1 MALNPQKIITDIT
14 TLAAGRSVCL
24 AYSGGVD
31 SHVLLHLLATTHHP
45 QLAQV
50 RAVHINHGLNNAAAQ
65 WAQHCAEVA
74 NKLDIPFKNID
85 VDVQDID
92 ELGMEAAAR
101 KARYQALSDALLPDE
116 VLVTAQHQHDQA
128 ETLLLQLFRG
138 AGPLG
143 LSAMWP
149 ESQSHGMTIIRPL
162 LDVSK
167 HEILHYAELHQLDWI
182 DDPSNQNTDIN
193 RNYLRQTIWPS
204 LEERWPSLEKTI
216 ARSASHCQE
225 TSLLLAQLAKQ
236 DREQCQLSQDEHL
249 SITAVK
255 QLPIERQRNLLRFII
270 ETAGYELPS
279 TAILQRIIEDV
290 INAAEDKAP
299 LVRWAD
305 IEVRRYRDDLYLQS
319 STKSALPAQEVTFT
333 GPAELVLSD
342 ACTLKWQLT
351 SGDGLKTSVLN
362 GDLIMRYRQGGE
374 KIRLKGHPQHKSLKQ
389 LFQEWSVPP
398 WKRATIPLF
407 FVGTELVA
415 VVGYGYA
422 EHYAAEIGEKGWL
435 PYLTGDLQP
444 DLD

>member
-31 SHVLLHLLATTHHP
+31 SHVLLHLLATTQHP

-50 RAVHINHGLNNAAAQ
+50 RTVHINHGLNHAAAQ
-65 WAQHCAEVA
+65 WAQHCAQVA
-74 NKLDIPFKNID
+74 DKLDMPFKNID
-85 VDVQDID
+85 VDVQHID

-101 KARYQALSDALLPDE
+101 KARYQALSEELLPDE

-162 LDVSK
+162 LDVAK
-167 HEILHYAELHQLDWI
+167 HEIVHYAELHQLDWI
-182 DDPSNQNTDIN
+182 DDPSNQDTEIN
-193 RNYLRQTIWPS
+193 RNYLRQTLWP
-204 LEERWPSLEKTI
+204 LLQDRWPSLEKTI
-216 ARSASHCQE
+216 ARSATHCQE
-225 TSLLLAQLAKQ
+225 TSLLLAQLAEQ
-236 DREQCQLSQDEHL
+236 DREQCQLQQDGHL
-249 SITAVK
+249 SISAVK
-255 QLPIERQRNLLRFII
+255 KLPVERQRNLLRFMI

-290 INAAEDKAP
+290 ISAAEDKSP
-299 LVRWAD
+299 VVRWANV
-305 IEVRRYRDDLYLQS
+305 EVRRYRDELYLQTS
-319 STKSALPAQEVTFT
+319 VHSEPPQAEVTFT
-333 GPAELVLSD
+333 GPAELVLSNG
-342 ACTLKWQLT
+342 CLLKWQLT

-362 GDLIMRYRQGGE
+362 GDIIMRYRQGGE
-374 KIRLKGHPQHKSLKQ
+374 KIRLRGHSQHKSLKQ

-398 WKRATIPLF
+398 WKRSIIPLF

-422 EHYAAEIGEKGWL
+422 EYYAAETGEKGWL
-435 PYLTGDLQP
+435 PYLTGDFRP